1 MENIP
6 STTLSTSSNSSGNT
20 IPQMFATI
28 GAAAGRV
35 ARDGYRALV
44 SVIDTDK
51 FRWMLTNV
59 FSSLILFLFLPRK
72 TSPNMRFSND
82 PSEEMIL
89 QNEWRRERMHQAV
102 DEVES
107 YVHGRW

>member
-20 IPQMFATI
+20 IPQIFATV

-59 FSSLILFLFLPRK
+59 FSSQFYSFSSPVSLFPYSEGANPR
-72 TSPNMRFSND
+72 
-82 PSEEMIL
+82 PST
-89 QNEWRRERMHQAV
+89 R
-102 DEVES
+102 
-107 YVHGRW
+107 